1 MFCLNYYPSQKYLQD
16 AEEFKIRYR
25 PADRTLED
33 FLNVYQDKS
42 IIIDVTDAFEEVDAQ
57 LLKGLY
63 DKYKNIKIIFN
74 FNNKDYLSR
83 AKENKL
89 PFFFTNPVTTIDQ
102 LYGLLNYNPTD
113 MYICE
118 ELGFFLDK
126 ISKILHKNNI
136 KVRVFPNIC
145 QSSFSDTPSIKTFF
159 IRPEDIAI
167 YSTFVDVFELI
178 TDEKRQQVLYKI
190 YKQEKWFGKIKEVI
204 PTFKGELDSKYLL
217 NTFGVFRSK
226 CGKRC
231 LYKPGSCAICDRFIE
246 VADTFEKNKIVIRK
260 TENLN

>member
-16 AEEFKIRYR
+16 VEEFKIRYR

-33 FLNVYQDKS
+33 FLNVYQNKS

-83 AKENKL
+83 AKENEL

-217 NTFGVFRSK
+217 NTFGMFRSK

-231 LYKPGSCAICDRFIE
+231 LYKPGSCTICDRFSE
-246 VADTFEKNKIVIRK
+246 LAETFKKNKIVIETVK
-260 TENLN
+260 KEN